1 VSDPRRQQRPI
12 FRFFDRDPDRH
23 RPLDGDYVQVRP
35 VRLHRPGPWRTA
47 LVVAL
52 AIASAWVALT
62 AVLAVLTAQ
71 GGTRLVVLVVVAV
84 PVAAAWWLTSR
95 VLTTGVYVHDR
106 GLRQSRV
113 LSVTEVDW
121 PAVIDVRRVPEQVP
135 LLGLWP
141 RVDGE
146 RLVLVLADGTD
157 LPTTVTTRS
166 ADFLGRAEAYDIA
179 ALALDRWWQAS
190 R

>member
-23 RPLDGDYVQVRP
+23 RPVDADYVQVRP
-35 VRLHRPGPWRTA
+35 VRLHRPGPWRSA
-47 LVVAL
+47 LV
-52 AIASAWVALT
+52 
-62 AVLAVLTAQ
+62 AVLAVASAWLALLAVLAVVTAQ
-71 GGTRLVVLVVVAV
+71 GGTRLVVLAVVAV
-84 PVAAAWWLTSR
+84 PVGAAWWLTSR

-106 GLRQSRV
+106 GLRQSRL
-113 LSVTEVDW
+113 LSALEVDW
-121 PAVIDVRRVPEQVP
+121 TAVTDVRRVPERVP
-135 LLGLWP
+135 LLGIGP

-146 RLVLVLADGTD
+146 RMVLVLTDGTD
-157 LPTTVTTRS
+157 LPTTITTRS

-179 ALALDRWWQAS
+179 ARGLERWWQAS